1 MALVNYTMPFGSIG
15 GPSWATISPLH
26 NPPHATAVN
35 SLLYGP
41 PGPQEND
48 LTNDQHDYFKNSP
61 YAPPQSH
68 YRQQQ
73 QQNGQYRQRSSNNY
87 LPPSVPTSKPPPQSG
102 YQNRNAYAPPNSRTY
117 GEGSYSNAPPAFSP
131 VQNNGFYNPNFKQ
144 NTSPTPARQTQ
155 APSPTARPASSFNN
169 NQNKP
174 SNNQNQQNMKPN
186 QSGFPSQPPTYTKVQ
201 AGKGSKTQLHAVLDY
216 DDDDE
221 YYEDTDDPGARKPAM
236 GQGGGANSGRGGSA
250 AGKGKSIFIVLQ
262 LSMDGMSEK

>member
-48 LTNDQHDYFKNSP
+48 LTNDQNDYFKNSP

-68 YRQQQ
+68 FRQTQQ
-73 QQNGQYRQRSSNNY
+73 HQSGQYRQRSSNNY
-87 LPPSVPTSKPPPQSG
+87 LPPSVPTAKPPPQ

-117 GEGSYSNAPPAFSP
+117 GEGSYSNAPPAFTP
-131 VQNNGFYNPNFKQ
+131 VQNNGYYNPNFKQ

-155 APSPTARPASSFNN
+155 APSVTPRPASSFNS

-174 SNNQNQQNMKPN
+174 SNNPKPN
-186 QSGFPSQPPTYTKVQ
+186 QSGFPSLPPTYTKVQ
-201 AGKGSKTQLHAVLDY
+201 AGKGTNTQIHAVLDY
-216 DDDDE
+216 DDDE
-221 YYEDTDDPGARKPAM
+221 YYEDTEDPGSK
-236 GQGGGANSGRGGSA
+236 GQGQGADGGR
-250 AGKGKSIFIVLQ
+250 KGKR
-262 LSMDGMSEK
+262 